1 MCLSTTLRHSFIPGD
16 RIVKL
21 HVGTWHAGP
30 HFTHEEAM
38 FLNLENA
45 DTNSQDFG
53 EAALPEE
60 CVITLIA

>member
-1 MCLSTTLRHSFIPGD
+1 MP
-16 RIVKL
+16 
-21 HVGTWHAGP
+21 AP

-53 EAALPEE
+53 EARLPEE
-60 CVITLIA
+60 CVITLPA